1 MASEVLM
8 PQMGFDMAEGT
19 VVRWLKKE
27 GEEVKRGEVIAEIET
42 DKATIEM
49 EADAA
54 GLLRSIVVGE
64 GSTVPVGQVIA
75 YIGAADETLP
85 DASSGAPAAKPP
97 SAEDPSAE
105 SKDEPAPAA
114 SASTKAAQAGDAPKV
129 SPVARRIAEE
139 QGIDVAQVQG
149 TGPGGRITKEDV
161 LAFAKQGAGPA
172 PTPEPAPDTTDAA
185 PTATPATPVS
195 GEVRRIE
202 LSRMAQAIARHTQQ
216 AKGEIPHYY
225 VTAGIDMTRAMDMR
239 KQLNSDPDSDLHVS
253 VNDII
258 IKACAVALVKFP
270 VFNAVFKGDHLEVA
284 AHVNIG
290 IAIALPEGLIVP
302 ALLECERKSLAE
314 IAWESKDLG
323 ERTRAGRL
331 CQEEY
336 TGGTFSISNLGMF
349 DIDSFAAIINA
360 PQSAVL
366 AVGAVRHQPVVEHG
380 EIVVREVMQAT
391 LSSDHR
397 VTNGADAARFLGE
410 INRLLKSPVSLAG

>member
-27 GEEVKRGEVIAEIET
+27 GDEVKRGEVIAEIET

-49 EADAA
+49 EADAS

-97 SAEDPSAE
+97 SAEAPSAE
-105 SKDEPAPAA
+105 SKDEPVPAA
-114 SASTKAAQAGDAPKV
+114 SASTKAAKAGDAPKV

-149 TGPGGRITKEDV
+149 TGPGGRITREDV
-161 LAFAKQGAGPA
+161 LAFAKQGTGPA
-172 PTPEPAPDTTDAA
+172 
-185 PTATPATPVS
+185 PVS
-195 GEVRRIE
+195 GEVQRIA

-302 ALLECERKSLAE
+302 ALLECERKSLDE
-314 IAWESKDLG
+314 IARESKDLG

-331 CQEEY
+331 RQEEY

-360 PQSAVL
+360 SQSAVL
-366 AVGAVRHQPVVEHG
+366 AVGAVRYLPVVEHG

-410 INRLLKSPVSLAG
+410 IKRLLESSVLLAG